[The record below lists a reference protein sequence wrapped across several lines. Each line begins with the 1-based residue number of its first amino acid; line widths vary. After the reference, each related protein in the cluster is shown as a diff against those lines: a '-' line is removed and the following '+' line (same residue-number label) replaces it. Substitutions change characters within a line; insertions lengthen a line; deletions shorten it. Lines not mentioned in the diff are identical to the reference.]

1 MCTLDV
7 QNYKVRYIY
16 NVMYLLCCYRC
27 CTTVSGLAVVENNFF
42 FSGMEFTVKEEKL
55 SLIYNHGS
63 NVIS

>member
-27 CTTVSGLAVVENNFF
+27 CTTVSGLAVVENIFF
-42 FSGMEFTVKEEKL
+42 FWNG
-55 SLIYNHGS
+55 IYCKGGRIIADLQS
-63 NVIS
+63 WK